1 MKYPP
6 GGGLRSPCVLSN
18 FQGNM
23 FCRLPR
29 QEEACVFSGTD
40 GFRKYFIRGP
50 LVSVDRSD
58 NNFAGYRTLP
68 GRELTRPMGKPLRA
82 QAGVRR
88 GGVLRRVGMSKI
100 ESSSPGRARPGEKTA
115 GKEKALRR
123 SVEARSGQ
131 SFPYS

>member
-1 MKYPP
+1 
-6 GGGLRSPCVLSN
+6 
-18 FQGNM
+18 M

-58 NNFAGYRTLP
+58 NILPVAAVCWPGAEHGGPMVAVAGA
-68 GRELTRPMGKPLRA
+68 GRGSSCGA
-82 QAGVRR
+82 
-88 GGVLRRVGMSKI
+88 LRRARMSKI
-100 ESSSPGRARPGEKTA
+100 ESSSPERARPGEKAA
-115 GKEKALRR
+115 GKEKALRG

-131 SFPYS
+131 SFPCFLC